1 MRIINAIAT
10 ATTSPMSKNEIEK
23 FLEGKLNLQLGTID
37 GKGDPNIQPVWF
49 NYDKK
54 SEKIFI
60 VTPRMSKKVQ
70 NLRHKSNIYFSI
82 DDENFPYKGIKGKGT
97 ANIVEDLNKSISE
110 AKLINVKYLG
120 TLDHP
125 MAKMILESASKGNHV
140 LIEINPQFFSTWD
153 FSKNA

>member
-1 MRIINAIAT
+1 MKIINAIAT
-10 ATTSPMSKNEIEK
+10 TPAMSKEEVDK

-37 GKGDPNIQPVWF
+37 DKGDPVIQPVWF

-54 SEKIFI
+54 SGKIFI
-60 VTPRMSKKVQ
+60 VTPKMSKKVQ

-97 ANIVEDLNKSISE
+97 ANIVEDPEKSVSE

-125 MAKMILESASKGNHV
+125 LAQMILESAHKGNHV
-140 LIEINPQFFSTWD
+140 LIEINPKFFSTWD
-153 FSKNA
+153 FGKTQN